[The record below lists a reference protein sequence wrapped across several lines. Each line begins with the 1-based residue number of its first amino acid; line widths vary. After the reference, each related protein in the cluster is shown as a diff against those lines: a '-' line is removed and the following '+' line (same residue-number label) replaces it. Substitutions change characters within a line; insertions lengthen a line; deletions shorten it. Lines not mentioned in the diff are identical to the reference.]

1 MANREPCRPPEFV
14 LKCAASSAWY
24 EVIVRMLSPQ
34 AMEQALCARSD
45 PALAPASEGWVLPWY
60 EGRSLVNVPATL
72 AHFLGASLPAWA
84 APPLEAPYLEGLPRD
99 RTHILLVLLDAL
111 GYRQFLRLLA
121 ERPRCIWGRLAER
134 GVFLPMTSVCPSTTA
149 TALACLATGA
159 EPIVHGLLGY
169 ELWLREYGVLTQM
182 LQLRPV
188 YGTDDECIT
197 AWGFVPEAFLPVP
210 SLGQTLGPQG
220 IMTTLFTPAAYIQ
233 SALSRILYRGFGRVV
248 GYSDVADLWLRAAQY
263 FAQPP
268 AERSLNLVYFSG
280 IDTAIHLHGSEG
292 GVWEAQFDLVT
303 RAFEAHFYNR
313 LTPAQRQRILL
324 ILVADHG
331 FVDTPVEAALDADA
345 DPVLRQEMLIPYSGE
360 SRLAY
365 LHLLRG
371 ADPTAWERLRAA
383 LGERFALVEAGQAV
397 ARGLFGWG
405 TPGAESLA
413 RLGQAIALARGNHYL
428 DRQEKRFKLRGR
440 HGGLLPEEML
450 IPWLAAPL
458 DL

>member
-1 MANREPCRPPEFV
+1 MPSPEAV
-14 LKCAASSAWY
+14 
-24 EVIVRMLSPQ
+24 
-34 AMEQALCARSD
+34 EQALCARSD
-45 PALAPASEGWVLPWY
+45 PALAPPSEGWVLPWY

-72 AHFLGASLPAWA
+72 ARLLGANLPAWA
-84 APPLEAPYLEGLPRD
+84 APPLEDFYLEGLPRD
-99 RTHILLVLLDAL
+99 REHILLVLLDAL

-134 GVFLPMTSVCPSTTA
+134 GMLLPMTSVCPSTTA
-149 TALACLATGA
+149 TALASLATGA

-182 LQLRPV
+182 LQLKPV

-197 AWGFVPEAFLPVP
+197 EWGFVPEAFLPVP

-220 IMTTLFTPAAYIQ
+220 ITTVLFTPAVYIQ
-233 SALSRILYRGFGRVV
+233 SALSRILYRGFSRIV
-248 GYSDVADLWLRAAQY
+248 GYTDVADLWVRAAQY

-268 AERSLNLVYFSG
+268 AERSLSLVYFSG
-280 IDTAIHLHGSEG
+280 IDTAIHLHGSEE

-303 RAFEAHFYNR
+303 RAFESHFYNR
-313 LTPAQRQRILL
+313 LTPAQRQRVLL

-331 FVDTPVEAALDADA
+331 FVDTPIEAALDAEA
-345 DPVLRQEMLIPYSGE
+345 DPVLCQESLIPYSGE

-365 LHLLRG
+365 LHLLHG
-371 ADPTAWERLRAA
+371 AEPAVLERLRAA
-383 LGERFALVEAGQAV
+383 LGERFLLVEANHAIS
-397 ARGLFGWG
+397 RGLFGHG
-405 TPGAESLA
+405 APGPESLS

-428 DRQEKRFKLRGR
+428 DRQGKRFKLRGR

-458 DL
+458 DF